1 MSRSSRAVFTVTRS
15 TYLPGDDEM
24 SDIAFIDV
32 DDDDDYVDNDLSS
45 TLNTVKPTQGNLYE
59 AKRQVSDHQRDLSER
74 GVFDYFSSPLTI
86 GCSSANR
93 AQEPSFRP
101 QNHYYL
107 GPGGSASLRSSGAR
121 KFVEAHRQADTTTSS
136 DEEGRGSTY
145 ESTWPPSSH
154 KPSVHDSPSLDSQW
168 VKQQYNQHVRQAN
181 TQSYD
186 EAVVCDDPDDYLTEN
201 RQLSQVSSAQAG
213 AADFISSRSV
223 QRDNEHVLSRHAC
236 SEVSHDVCDN
246 VERLK
251 LIKDAEL
258 YRDGATRHCD
268 PRDVNC
274 GFEQRSSSPQSQS
287 YLLRSG
293 GRNSK
298 DVCDSVSHVASP
310 GQSWPISARSCDS
323 YGGPVTASHQ
333 NAVCR
338 SSESSTVVS
347 TVGSV
352 RCSTGVDT
360 GIGFPLSTVSSRS
373 TQAHLD
379 GSRLSSSGQSTVT
392 SGLDRVHWAASNGLQ
407 AIADY
412 RKNYDGAGPRSYIG
426 RSARCKKAI
435 VYINY
440 TLVFA
445 VIIVYIITVIIYVGR
460 LCKISAFIHV
470 FKYFIMEHVAAY
482 IQLSYNTWAG
492 MSFFCT
498 QLITLYENLASWQ
511 LLVLMLSSKC
521 ISCIVYV
528 SVILFKL

>member
-15 TYLPGDDEM
+15 TYLPGNDEM

-32 DDDDDYVDNDLSS
+32 DDDDDYVDSDLSS
-45 TLNTVKPTQGNLYE
+45 TLKPTQGNLYE
-59 AKRQVSDHQRDLSER
+59 AKRQVSDQQRDLSER

-86 GCSSANR
+86 GCRSANR

-168 VKQQYNQHVRQAN
+168 VKKQYNQHVRQAN

-186 EAVVCDDPDDYLTEN
+186 EAVVCDDPDNYLTEN
-201 RQLSQVSSAQAG
+201 RQLSPVSSAQAG
-213 AADFISSRSV
+213 AVDFISSRSV
-223 QRDNEHVLSRHAC
+223 QRDNEHVLSRRAC
-236 SEVSHDVCDN
+236 SDVCDN

-251 LIKDAEL
+251 LIEDTEL

-268 PRDVNC
+268 PRDEHC
-274 GFEQRSSSPQSQS
+274 GSEQRSSSPQSQS

-293 GRNSK
+293 GRNSM
-298 DVCDSVSHVASP
+298 DVCDTTSHIASP

-360 GIGFPLSTVSSRS
+360 GIGFPLSTISSRS

-392 SGLDRVHWAASNGLQ
+392 SGSERVHWAASNGLQ

-412 RKNYDGAGPRSYIG
+412 RKSYDGAGPRSFIG
-426 RSARCKKAI
+426 RSARCKKTI
-435 VYINY
+435 VYVNN
-440 TLVFA
+440 TLVFV
-445 VIIVYIITVIIYVGR
+445 VIIVCTLTVIIYDER

-470 FKYFIMEHVAAY
+470 FTYFMMGPVSRCHKIVRHVPFLQSANYNVWELRILRIRHFA
-482 IQLSYNTWAG
+482 SY
-492 MSFFCT
+492 
-498 QLITLYENLASWQ
+498 
-511 LLVLMLSSKC
+511 
-521 ISCIVYV
+521 
-528 SVILFKL
+528 